1 MNEHRLLEDIALRLI
16 RVETRV
22 RNTQFRTVRIE
33 RKGNQIMAAMDDLKA
48 SIDKYIADV
57 NQFRQTVQQA
67 IDAAIAADDAGEDVV
82 LADLKKTVDDADAA
96 LVTPPVVA

>member
-1 MNEHRLLEDIALRLI
+1 MNDHQLLENIIFRLD

-22 RNTQFRTVRIE
+22 RNIQFRTLTLV
-33 RKGNQIMAAMDDLKA
+33 RKGNQTMAAIDDLKA

-57 NQFRQTVQQA
+57 NAFRVTVQQA

-82 LADLKKTVDDADAA
+82 LADLKAAVDAADAA
-96 LVTPPVVA
+96 LVTPPTV